1 MLSGHRRRIVRHA
14 RCARTQGRDG
24 IKEDRPITGPRARD
38 GRFNSTSPLPGFL
51 NAAYQRSAVGE
62 YSTRSLFRVWLT
74 NVHSLVGIAVVIWL
88 LSQLSFAIQQGKTTW
103 RKTSLEK
110 WGHIAN
116 IVSAIALT
124 ATAAFAVGA
133 IWVANGQ
140 LQAMH
145 EEQRAWVSID
155 APPRLSAPLTYDV
168 NGAQFTLLFT
178 FNNYG
183 HSPARN
189 VSTFFEVFPGL
200 GCHTDA
206 ECLIIKERVCQI
218 AASGSSVALTVFP
231 GEHPQS
237 QEAQYVSNDAIAAAT
252 AKMPDTFKVI
262 FPHIFLCIAYRV
274 AGDDEIKKTWYALDV
289 IRNQQNGVIR
299 VTDGAIPVGELIV
312 RLNPLAPMGAN

>member
-1 MLSGHRRRIVRHA
+1 
-14 RCARTQGRDG
+14 
-24 IKEDRPITGPRARD
+24 
-38 GRFNSTSPLPGFL
+38 
-51 NAAYQRSAVGE
+51 
-62 YSTRSLFRVWLT
+62 
-74 NVHSLVGIAVVIWL
+74 
-88 LSQLSFAIQQGKTTW
+88 LSFAIQQGKTTW

-218 AASGSSVALTVFP
+218 AASGSSV
-231 GEHPQS
+231 
-237 QEAQYVSNDAIAAAT
+237 
-252 AKMPDTFKVI
+252 
-262 FPHIFLCIAYRV
+262 
-274 AGDDEIKKTWYALDV
+274 GDDEIKKTWYALDV